1 MNKQTLKNFGLSL
14 VLAIFLALSSQ
25 ITVPLLFVP
34 ITCQTLAIGLIA
46 TMFGLNISL
55 ESISLYILMGAFG
68 LPVFAG
74 AHSGIAVIFGTTGGY
89 IWGFLIYAFLVKFM
103 LHNSKATLKISVA
116 NLTAATLQLFI
127 GAAWL
132 MFVAHLTPQ
141 AAIANGVLPFL
152 VPGAIKIVAIVAVAR
167 LFAQRVPVL
176 YR

>member
-1 MNKQTLKNFGLSL
+1 
-14 VLAIFLALSSQ
+14 
-25 ITVPLLFVP
+25 
-34 ITCQTLAIGLIA
+34 
-46 TMFGLNISL
+46 
-55 ESISLYILMGAFG
+55 
-68 LPVFAG
+68 
-74 AHSGIAVIFGTTGGY
+74 AVIFGTTGGY

-103 LHNSKATLKISVA
+103 LHNSKSTLKIGVA